1 MLKYFLL
8 LLIFVPAES
17 FAFTTGQNATLVI
30 GHNDFDTG
38 GTIHDNATAGVL
50 YSPDGIAFDK
60 SGNLWI
66 VDTGFNRLLEFFPP
80 FTDGEKASLVLGQ
93 DDFVSTNPALSATG
107 LDQPYGITFDNNGN
121 MWVADTNNNRI
132 VEYRTPF
139 TNGEAVSLVIGY
151 PSFDK
156 GVYPTTAGSLAAPY
170 GLAFDK
176 SGNLWAVDYYNNR
189 ILEYVPPFK
198 NQMNASLVIGQSDL
212 TSNSDGTTANRLNL
226 PSAIAFDEKGNL
238 WATDSLNNRVL
249 EFSYPFSI
257 DQTATLVIGQENFTT
272 NFLGV
277 TDNSMNTPYGIIFDK
292 SGNLWVTDGNNAR
305 VLEYMQPFSNGMNA
319 SLVLGQTDF
328 AEMHTGT
335 SANMLSE
342 PYDVK
347 VDNSG
352 NLWIADT
359 DNNRVLE
366 FATTAAGTQIPAWV
380 KNDAKW
386 WSEDT
391 ISDQTFVSG
400 IQYMVK
406 DGIIVV
412 PSTGSSTS
420 QSQQIPSWIKNSAGW
435 WASGQISDS
444 DFVKGIQYLIS
455 NGIVTVG

>member
-107 LDQPYGITFDNNGN
+107 LDQPYGITFDNDGN

-198 NQMNASLVIGQSDL
+198 NQMNASLAIGQSDL

-238 WATDSLNNRVL
+238 WMTDSLNNRVL

-257 DQTATLVIGQENFTT
+257 DQSATLVIGQENFTT

-305 VLEYMQPFSNGMNA
+305 VLEYMPPFSNGINA